1 MRALNWSLR
10 LLGPLLLIGLLIKVD
25 FREILPVLA
34 RMNVKYYAAGFVL
47 TWLIVALRTWRWHEI
62 NRDLGIRLSFW
73 YEFGLYHAAF
83 ALGVLTPARAG
94 EFSKV
99 YYLSHRGIPSSRAFG
114 AILLDRMSDICWILL
129 LGLPSLAML
138 VGGGGMAAL
147 WPGGDGTLLA
157 AAVAAF
163 VGASWLA
170 WKWRSGRRGGREAG
184 QGGNVGRAF
193 TWLRVMQSGLRE
205 LRAGLLARVVLWTAV
220 SWVIQYVQSYLF
232 SNALGLNVGFWDLVV
247 MINVVGIVSLLPI
260 TVAGLGSRDVTV
272 VYYFAQL
279 GLGAP
284 EALAFSSL
292 MLTAVLGYIL
302 VAAIVLLCWREGSLG
317 IAAEE
322 RNPPA
327 AGA

>member
-34 RMNVKYYAAGFVL
+34 RMNVKYYAVGFVL

-62 NRDLGIRLSFW
+62 NHDLGIRLSFW

-83 ALGVLTPARAG
+83 ALGALTPARAG
-94 EFSKV
+94 EFSKA
-99 YYLSHRGIPSSRAFG
+99 YYLNRKGFPYPQALG
-114 AILLDRMSDICWILL
+114 GILLDRMSDICWILL
-129 LGLPSLAML
+129 FGLPSLAML

-147 WPGGDGTLLA
+147 WPGGNGTLLA
-157 AAVAAF
+157 VVVAVL

-170 WKWRSGRRGGREAG
+170 WKWRGGRQGGREAG
-184 QGGNVGRAF
+184 PGGNVGRAF
-193 TWLRVMQSGLRE
+193 TWLRVMQGGLRE
-205 LRAGLLARVVLWTAV
+205 LRAGLLARVALWTAV
-220 SWVIQYVQSYLF
+220 SWMVQYVQCYLF
-232 SNALGLNVGFWDLVV
+232 SNALGLNVGFWDLAV
-247 MINVVGIVSLLPI
+247 MVNVLGVVSLLPI
-260 TVAGLGSRDVTV
+260 TVAGLGSRDVTL

-292 MLTAVLGYIL
+292 ILTGVLGYIL
-302 VAAIVLLCWREGSLG
+302 VAAIVLLCWREGSRG
-317 IAAEE
+317 M
-322 RNPPA
+322 RVSQS
-327 AGA
+327 